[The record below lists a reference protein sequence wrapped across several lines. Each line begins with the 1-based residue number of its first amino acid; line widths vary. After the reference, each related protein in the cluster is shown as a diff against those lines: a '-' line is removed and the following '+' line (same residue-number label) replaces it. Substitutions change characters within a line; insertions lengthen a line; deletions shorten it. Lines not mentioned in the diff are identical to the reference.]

1 MNVLTCLFIFVRE
14 SVLTWLLKESLGGD
28 SKTVMLATI
37 SPSPAHV
44 EETLSTLRYA
54 CQVSRR
60 FSLHASSSSSAYIRT
75 KIKRMNGKKN
85 NCHQARS
92 IINTARISEDPN
104 GRLIRHLREQIKL
117 LEKRTQRDADVR
129 VSVETVV
136 NPSDER
142 VGLLEQEIHSLK
154 ERLGETKRL
163 RDESWQEKVAEAEE
177 KRLLA
182 EQMLFK
188 YGLSTHKDPN
198 QPCLV
203 NVNQVLT
210 NNYCF
215 SRYYR
220 CLFRFSVI
228 TTIVLVDMVVE
239 FFFLIFVHRTLSCQE
254 LCFLLSNR
262 E

>member
-1 MNVLTCLFIFVRE
+1 
-14 SVLTWLLKESLGGD
+14 
-28 SKTVMLATI
+28 MLATI
-37 SPSPAHV
+37 SPYAAHV

-60 FSLHASSSSSAYIRT
+60 FTLHASSSSSSYIRT
-75 KIKRMNGKKN
+75 KTKKMNGKKN

-117 LEKRTQRDADVR
+117 LEKRTQQDTDVR

-136 NPSDER
+136 SSSDER
-142 VGLLEQEIHSLK
+142 VGQLEQEIHSLK
-154 ERLGETKRL
+154 ERLVEAVRL
-163 RDESWQEKVAEAEE
+163 QDESWQDKVAQAEH
-177 KRLLA
+177 KRQLA
-182 EQMLFK
+182 EQMLFN

-210 NNYCF
+210 NPIACF
-215 SRYYR
+215 
-220 CLFRFSVI
+220 
-228 TTIVLVDMVVE
+228 
-239 FFFLIFVHRTLSCQE
+239 
-254 LCFLLSNR
+254 
-262 E
+262 

>member
-1 MNVLTCLFIFVRE
+1 MESVLTSLFVFRRE

-37 SPSPAHV
+37 SPCAAHV

-60 FSLHASSSSSAYIRT
+60 FKLHASSYIRT
-75 KIKRMNGKKN
+75 KAKKMNGKKN
-85 NCHQARS
+85 DIHQARS

-117 LEKRTQRDADVR
+117 LQKRTQQDADVR

-142 VGLLEQEIHSLK
+142 VKQLEQEIRSLK
-154 ERLGETKRL
+154 DRLVETKRL
-163 RDESWQEKVAEAEE
+163 RDESWHGKVTEAEE

-182 EQMLFK
+182 EQMLLK

-210 NNYCF
+210 NFISICTNITSVHSSTIQY
-215 SRYYR
+215 SHV
-220 CLFRFSVI
+220 LF
-228 TTIVLVDMVVE
+228 
-239 FFFLIFVHRTLSCQE
+239 
-254 LCFLLSNR
+254 
-262 E
+262 